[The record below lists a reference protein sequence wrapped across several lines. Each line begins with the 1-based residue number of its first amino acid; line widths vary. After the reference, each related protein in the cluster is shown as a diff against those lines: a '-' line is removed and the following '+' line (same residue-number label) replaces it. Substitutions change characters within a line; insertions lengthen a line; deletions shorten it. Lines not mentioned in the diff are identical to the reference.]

1 MCDEYGVSRATV
13 REAFRELDRA
23 GLIRTI
29 AGRGTFV
36 TRPPS
41 ALNVKVSLAGFSV
54 DLRREGATP
63 SRRLLDAGLVV
74 APPPEIAR
82 TLGMAPG
89 DEMVRIER
97 LRLVNNIPLGIH
109 TVYLNHRLCPGIL
122 HHNLAEESLL
132 RLLQDKYGLTIAR
145 ADEEIYAALATERE
159 AALLNLPRPGAVLR
173 IERTDYEENG
183 RAVEFSQTT
192 YCGDWYRVSMKVET
206 REHDRRRRSDG
217 VAPRGSSA
225 SLGRQRL
232 PQRRTT
238 SGGYRQNMAG
248 PKTHRWKRIF
258 RDDGKTV
265 IFAMDHAGMFGMQE
279 GLEKPGQVIS
289 KVRAGGADAILTTY
303 GISTR
308 FAEEIGDMGLVVR
321 VDGGNSNLAKERS
334 PMSLVFD
341 VPSALRIGADAVGT
355 MGWPGSRFETEML
368 PYLCELVRQGAEWN
382 VPVMAEMLP
391 AGFENPKEWWT
402 PENIGHAC
410 RIGAELGVDFIKTN
424 YTGDPRASGASANR
438 CTSPSSSW
446 AAASPRTRAT
456 CSRAFTRPCRPAP
469 AAWPWA
475 ATSTSPA
482 SPDKVTAAIA
492 AIVHENA
499 TVDEAMKRL
508 L

>member
-1 MCDEYGVSRATV
+1 MNLDRESPTPLHIQLKNAIADLVARGGLGPGSRLPSERQLCDEYGVSRATV

-145 ADEEIYAALATERE
+145 ADEEVYAALATERE

-173 IERTDYEENG
+173 IERTDFEENG

-206 REHDRRRRSDG
+206 REHERPAAENG
-217 VAPRGSSA
+217 VSAP
-225 SLGRQRL
+225 
-232 PQRRTT
+232 
-238 SGGYRQNMAG
+238 
-248 PKTHRWKRIF
+248 
-258 RDDGKTV
+258 
-265 IFAMDHAGMFGMQE
+265 
-279 GLEKPGQVIS
+279 
-289 KVRAGGADAILTTY
+289 
-303 GISTR
+303 
-308 FAEEIGDMGLVVR
+308 GD
-321 VDGGNSNLAKERS
+321 
-334 PMSLVFD
+334 
-341 VPSALRIGADAVGT
+341 
-355 MGWPGSRFETEML
+355 
-368 PYLCELVRQGAEWN
+368 
-382 VPVMAEMLP
+382 LP
-391 AGFENPKEWWT
+391 AQ
-402 PENIGHAC
+402 
-410 RIGAELGVDFIKTN
+410 D
-424 YTGDPRASGASANR
+424 
-438 CTSPSSSW
+438 
-446 AAASPRTRAT
+446 
-456 CSRAFTRPCRPAP
+456 
-469 AAWPWA
+469 
-475 ATSTSPA
+475 
-482 SPDKVTAAIA
+482 
-492 AIVHENA
+492 
-499 TVDEAMKRL
+499 
-508 L
+508 